1 MGLKI
6 TTLSQEP
13 VNHVPGDF
21 QFKRIHEWYHYK
33 EELFVKQCTCMQF
46 YFSILS
52 FQRDTLRLFLY

>member
-21 QFKRIHEWYHYK
+21 QIKRIHEWYHYK
-33 EELFVKQCTCMQF
+33 EELFVKQCMQF

-52 FQRDTLRLFLY
+52 FQRDTLR